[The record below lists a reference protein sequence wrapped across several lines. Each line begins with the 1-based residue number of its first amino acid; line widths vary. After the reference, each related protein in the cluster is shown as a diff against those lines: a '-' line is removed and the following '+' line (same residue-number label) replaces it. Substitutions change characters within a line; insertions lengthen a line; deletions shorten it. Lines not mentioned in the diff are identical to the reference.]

1 MLPFASQKRVR
12 KPGIGPG
19 SQPWQGRILPLNY
32 FRICFNLGFI
42 SLKD

>member
-19 SQPWQGRILPLNY
+19 SQPWQGCILPLNY
-32 FRICFNLGFI
+32 FRLKLFSDIC
-42 SLKD
+42 LKD